1 MLPHHGPPWASVPAP
16 AAPRT
21 CSRPCGRPAACAALS
36 QLVPAGLSSVQTPVL
51 TASSSG
57 LSVCPAHMRGAL
69 RRRRAEDFR
78 ARAWTWAAWGPGRD
92 CPSEPH
98 AGTRPRQLH
107 GTPGWPGRVAKPAG
121 ATVLCQLR
129 RAPWRFLRNQGPTWK
144 TPRVC
149 RGPLSGPGHRTGGRM
164 TATMAPR
171 SRRWESQP
179 RRHGEGPPRPG
190 RAAPARKPGPC
201 LAGDQQDG
209 ARGTPTSCPGTFPR
223 CAWHLT
229 AEAASEGRRSYA
241 AHMGNGREGARG
253 LRLFVLIA
261 EDPAGSDG
269 NSAFCAHRGSF
280 FLGLTSILGCRTR
293 RPGEPVVISI

>member
-1 MLPHHGPPWASVPAP
+1 MRGRGRPGGPDGTVPAS
-16 AAPRT
+16 RT
-21 CSRPCGRPAACAALS
+21 LGH
-36 QLVPAGLSSVQTPVL
+36 VPGSS
-51 TASSSG
+51 
-57 LSVCPAHMRGAL
+57 M
-69 RRRRAEDFR
+69 
-78 ARAWTWAAWGPGRD
+78 
-92 CPSEPH
+92 
-98 AGTRPRQLH
+98 
-107 GTPGWPGRVAKPAG
+107 GTPGGREGLPSLQG

-144 TPRVC
+144 TPRAC

-209 ARGTPTSCPGTFPR
+209 ARETPTSCPGTFPR

-261 EDPAGSDG
+261 EDPAGHKIMLIG
-269 NSAFCAHRGSF
+269 
-280 FLGLTSILGCRTR
+280 
-293 RPGEPVVISI
+293 